1 MRYILLAFAV
11 ALLATLAIAGCRGSF
26 SRRPPIELFA
36 DMVRQGKQRPQ
47 FENDFFPDGRGSR
60 LRPEGTVARGEPYE
74 ESAFYTGIV
83 PGTTNFVEVNP
94 VPVSET
100 LLARGQ
106 ERFGI
111 FCAPCHSAVGD
122 GNGVPKRINAMGV
135 VANLHDKR
143 IVMLPDGE
151 LFNTISHG
159 KNLMSG
165 YAAKISPE
173 DRWAIVAYVRALQLS
188 RLGTP
193 DDVPPEM
200 RGRLK
205 K

>member
-1 MRYILLAFAV
+1 
-11 ALLATLAIAGCRGSF
+11 
-26 SRRPPIELFA
+26 
-36 DMVRQGKQRPQ
+36 MVRQGKQRPQ

>member
-11 ALLATLAIAGCRGSF
+11 VLLATLAIAGCRGSF

>member
-165 YAAKISPE
+165 YAAKISTE